1 MGNAKQHSQQK
12 IESLT
17 FGGDLAN
24 HAFKHKDAI
33 TGSFE
38 APSLFIDS
46 AGHENDIIYEMAM
59 DGNKYPV
66 LNQDMVLP
74 GNAPPQTVHIRPN
87 GGWQT
92 GQRVTVVQGSAT
104 DARSGSLTGS
114 VELD

>member
-1 MGNAKQHSQQK
+1 M
-12 IESLT
+12 T

-24 HAFKHKDAI
+24 HAFKHEDAI

-38 APSLFIDS
+38 ASSLFIDS
-46 AGHENDIIYEMAM
+46 SGHEKDIIYEMAM

-74 GNAPPQTVHIRPN
+74 GSAPHQTVNIRPN

-92 GQRVTVVQGSAT
+92 GQKVSVVQGAAT
-104 DARSGSLTGS
+104 DARSGSLAG
-114 VELD
+114 VVLLDKGVYN